1 MIERDFDYAKTF
13 EMKMLTGVDDV
24 MHNTVGCILGYILV
38 KGSRLMVKG

>member
-24 MHNTVGCILGYILV
+24 MHNTVGCLIGWLVV
-38 KGSRLMVKG
+38 KGSWLMVKR